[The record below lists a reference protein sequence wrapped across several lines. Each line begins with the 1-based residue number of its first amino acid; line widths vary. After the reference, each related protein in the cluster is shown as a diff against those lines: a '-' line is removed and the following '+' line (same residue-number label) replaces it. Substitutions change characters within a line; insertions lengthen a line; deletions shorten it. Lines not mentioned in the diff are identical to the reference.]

1 MSTGLLLGVL
11 LLHLIPDA
19 AADMKTGLN
28 GIRKLTS
35 RVKFWTKKTQS
46 DFATNYPWSYFLIGI
61 GFFIIAIV
69 ELIVNRH
76 QSRRYYEQI
85 DLQDEPGIGKIYAFK
100 SVDFVLFC
108 FIWRTL

>member
-19 AADMKTGLN
+19 ANDMKTGLN

-35 RVKFWTKKTQS
+35 MSSFELKKPKS
-46 DFATNYPWSYFLIGI
+46 DFVTNYPWSYFLIGV

-76 QSRRYYEQI
+76 QSRHYYEQI
-85 DLQDEPGIGKIYAFK
+85 DLQDEPGIGTI
-100 SVDFVLFC
+100 
-108 FIWRTL
+108 

>member
-19 AADMKTGLN
+19 ANDMKTGLN
-28 GIRKLTS
+28 GIRKLTLMS
-35 RVKFWTKKTQS
+35 SFELKKKFKS
-46 DFATNYPWSYFLIGI
+46 GFVTNYPWSYFLIGI

-76 QSRRYYEQI
+76 QSRHYYEQI
-85 DLQDEPGIGKIYAFK
+85 DLQDEPGIGTI
-100 SVDFVLFC
+100 
-108 FIWRTL
+108 